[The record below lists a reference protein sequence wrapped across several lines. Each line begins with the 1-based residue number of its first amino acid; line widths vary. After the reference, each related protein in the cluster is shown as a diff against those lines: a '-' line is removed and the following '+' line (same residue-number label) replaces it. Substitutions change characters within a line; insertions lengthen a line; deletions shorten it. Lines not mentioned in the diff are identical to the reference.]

1 MSDTLFQSDMLGTR
15 QALGLSGAGPARTGD
30 TAAARQAAEE
40 FEAVFL
46 SQMLSHMFAGVE
58 TGGAFGGGHAEEVF
72 RSVMV
77 DEYGKMMAR
86 SGGVGIA
93 DAVMGEILR
102 IQESQG

>member
-1 MSDTLFQSDMLGTR
+1 MSDPMFQSDLLATR
-15 QALGLSGAGPARTGD
+15 QALALGADGPGQTGN
-30 TAAARQAAEE
+30 TAAARQAAED

-58 TGGAFGGGHAEEVF
+58 TGGPFGGGHAEEVF

-93 DAVMGEILR
+93 DNVMSEILR

>member
-1 MSDTLFQSDMLGTR
+1 MTDPLIQTDILATR
-15 QALGLSGAGPARTGD
+15 QALGLGSEGPAQTANA
-30 TAAARQAAEE
+30 AAARQTAEE

-58 TGGAFGGGHAEEVF
+58 TGGPFGGGHAESVY